1 MSLVLQVG
9 GKTSTWHLRHVD
21 PRSRL
26 LHPQGT
32 VDFDTGIRIGQ
43 ETEIKAYTK
52 KVGQFELAQPHFVAV
67 FTEKVADRVV
77 SSHIDLTVGNIL
89 KRQRNEAI
97 LISYETANPHIQVV
111 DKPITFDVR
120 IWSFYRPEHDVWIE
134 DVELINDRFSLPPR
148 GVQLVVPI
156 TWLHYLQFI
165 QVEVAIN
172 SDRTIAE
179 TDYENNSS
187 IITLWKRDNYC
198 VMLLPWPGNGAEEN
212 VFYTPGWGE
221 AGSYGTISNRGTV
234 RLTESQV
241 RRYIERGAFTYL
253 PLLRR

>member
-1 MSLVLQVG
+1 M
-9 GKTSTWHLRHVD
+9 
-21 PRSRL
+21 
-26 LHPQGT
+26 
-32 VDFDTGIRIGQ
+32 
-43 ETEIKAYTK
+43 
-52 KVGQFELAQPHFVAV
+52 
-67 FTEKVADRVV
+67 
-77 SSHIDLTVGNIL
+77 
-89 KRQRNEAI
+89 
-97 LISYETANPHIQVV
+97 
-111 DKPITFDVR
+111 
-120 IWSFYRPEHDVWIE
+120 
-134 DVELINDRFSLPPR
+134 ELINDRFTLSPR

-156 TWLHYLQFI
+156 TWPHYLQFI

-198 VMLLPWPGNGAEEN
+198 VTLLPWPGNGAEEN

-241 RRYIERGAFTYL
+241 RRYIETGAFTYL
-253 PLLRR
+253 PGGQHGEQDMLMIPLRVALGRCSEETREAKFFMRYTTYNGPRTAEGNVSLRGEKVLNLYPLLKIQDENLFEFWFERGPHYYFRFRFVGLPWDLY